1 MTRYSFF
8 FVFSLLASYAQAQ
21 IASDALRFS
30 TLDVTATAR
39 NMGVGGAISG
49 LGADLSTMSTNP
61 AGIGAYYFSELVFT
75 PAFTNIQSTSVLQS
89 DPSPASIIEDDT
101 KFLLSNVGFV
111 MVSQPIA
118 SSWRTF
124 SFAMG
129 VNQLNSFQQDFRF
142 EGRSQGSIVNRFQD
156 QANAGVFNSFEV
168 DLAIEANAV
177 YDLEG
182 DGFFESDVELNPTA
196 LLPKEQVVER
206 SGSTQELFF
215 SFGGNFKDK
224 LLVGASLGVPFLRYE
239 EVKTYTENDQADEIE
254 FYQSLEYIERLTT
267 TGTGV
272 NAKVGLIYMPTRTVR
287 IGGAVHTPTRLLL
300 EDAFTT
306 DFTYVFN
313 DGGIEQSTALSP
325 EGNFNYSLRTPWRF
339 LANGCF
345 IVGKGGFITAQAEW
359 LDYGSNSFNLTRD
372 SNAPEDA
379 EYERELNDQIEVEY
393 ENALN
398 LRLGGELALSDWRVR
413 GGVGLGFSPDVNVDD
428 VNRLWS
434 VGLGYRKSRFF
445 FDAAFRTSILEGSYS
460 PYAVDEEFNTVQNVS
475 TETTDNRILLTIG
488 IKFGGDN

>member
-1 MTRYSFF
+1 MTRYSLFF
-8 FVFSLLASYAQAQ
+8 ALLLAISFAQAQ

-61 AGIGAYYFSELVFT
+61 AGIGAYYFSELVVT
-75 PAFTNIQSTSVLQS
+75 PAFTNIQSTSVLQN

-111 MVSQPIA
+111 SVGRPIA

-124 SFAMG
+124 SFSMG

-142 EGRSQGSIVNRFQD
+142 EGESQGSIVNRFQD
-156 QANAGVFNSFEV
+156 QANIGVFDRFGS
-168 DLAIEANAV
+168 DLAVEAQAV

-196 LLPKEQVVER
+196 LLPKEQVVARE
-206 SGSTQELFF
+206 GSTQELFF
-215 SFGGNFKDK
+215 AFGGNFKDK
-224 LLVGASLGVPFLRYE
+224 LLFGASIGVPFLRYE
-239 EVKTYTENDQADEIE
+239 ETKTYTENDRADEIE

-267 TGTGV
+267 TGAGV
-272 NAKVGLIYMPTRTVR
+272 NAKLGLIFMPTRTIR
-287 IGGAVHTPTRLLL
+287 LGGAVHTPTRLNL

-325 EGNFNYSLRTPWRF
+325 EGNFNYSLRTPWRY
-339 LANGCF
+339 LANGGF

-359 LDYGSNSFNLTRD
+359 LDYGANAFNLTRD

-379 EYERELNDQIEVEY
+379 DYERELNGQIEEAY

-398 LRLGGELALSDWRVR
+398 LRLGGEVALGDFRVR
-413 GGVGLGFSPDVNVDD
+413 GGLGLGFSPDVNVED

-434 VGLGYRKSRFF
+434 LGLGYRTGRFF
-445 FDAAFRTSILEGSYS
+445 MDAAFRTSILEGSYS
-460 PYAVDEEFNTVQNVS
+460 PYAVAAPSPTQNIS
-475 TETTDNRILLTIG
+475 TETTDNRILLTLG
-488 IKFGGDN
+488 IKFGGDR